1 MSITVL
7 LADDQPLMRTALR
20 MTLAGEPDIE
30 VTGEAADGV
39 EAVELAERLRP
50 DVAVMDIRMPN
61 LDGVEAT
68 RRLANPADGKPVKVL
83 AITTFDLDEYVV
95 EALRAGASGFLLK
108 DATPEELVHAVRVIG
123 AGNALLA
130 PRVTKRLLDQYAR
143 RLPPAT
149 PQSVEMLDKLT
160 NRELAV
166 LNLLARGHSNAEVG
180 QALHLAET
188 TVKTHVAHVLA
199 KLGLADRVHV
209 VVFAYESGLVK
220 PGTI

>member
-7 LADDQPLMRTALR
+7 IADDQPLMRTALR

-30 VTGEAADGV
+30 VVGEAADGV

-61 LDGVEAT
+61 LDGVAAT
-68 RRLANPADGKPVKVL
+68 RRLTSPGDGKPVKVL
-83 AITTFDLDEYVV
+83 AITTFDLDGYVV

-130 PRVTKRLLDQYAR
+130 PTVTRRLLDQYAR

-149 PQSVEMLDKLT
+149 PQSVEVLDKLT

-188 TVKTHVAHVLA
+188 TVKTHVAHLLA
-199 KLGLADRVHV
+199 KLGLADRVHI

>member
-1 MSITVL
+1 VSITVL
-7 LADDQPLMRTALR
+7 IADDQPLMRAALR

-30 VTGEAADGV
+30 VAGEAADGA
-39 EAVELAERLRP
+39 EAVALAERLRP
-50 DVAVMDIRMPN
+50 DVVVMDIRMPN
-61 LDGVEAT
+61 LDGVTAT
-68 RRLANPADGKPVKVL
+68 RHLSGLGGAKPIRVL

-130 PRVTKRLLDQYAR
+130 PSVTRRLLDQYAS
-143 RLPPAT
+143 RLPPAS
-149 PQSVEMLDKLT
+149 PESVAVLDRLT

-166 LNLLARGHSNAEVG
+166 LKLLARGHSNAEVG

-188 TVKTHVAHVLA
+188 TVKTHVAHLLA
-199 KLGLADRVHV
+199 KLGLTDRVHI
-209 VVFAYESGLVK
+209 VVFAYESGLVQ
-220 PGTI
+220 PRTI

>member
-7 LADDQPLMRTALR
+7 IADDQPLMRTALR

-30 VTGEAADGV
+30 VVGEAADGV

-61 LDGVEAT
+61 LDGVAAT
-68 RRLANPADGKPVKVL
+68 RRLTSPGDGKPVKVL

-130 PRVTKRLLDQYAR
+130 PTVTRRLLDQYAR

-149 PQSVEMLDKLT
+149 PQSVDMLDKLT

-188 TVKTHVAHVLA
+188 TVKTHVAHLLA
-199 KLGLADRVHV
+199 KLGLADRVHI